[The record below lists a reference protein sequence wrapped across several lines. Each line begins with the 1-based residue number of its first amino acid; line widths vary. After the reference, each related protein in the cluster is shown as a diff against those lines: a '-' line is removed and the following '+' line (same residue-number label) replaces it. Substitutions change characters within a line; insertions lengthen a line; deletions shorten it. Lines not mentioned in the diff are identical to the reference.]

1 MITGQ
6 CPSGQADKG
15 QGTRAS
21 DVRAP
26 TGLPLRLL
34 GSPAGSLSP
43 TLKAVMIVLMFATMG
58 ASIAWV
64 FERLSPDIPFTQNT
78 GTDGT
83 P

>member
-6 CPSGQADKG
+6 CPSAQADKG
-15 QGTRAS
+15 QGTRAG
-21 DVRAP
+21 DVPAA
-26 TGLPLRLL
+26 TGLPLLA
-34 GSPAGSLSP
+34 SPKASLSP

-64 FERLSPDIPFTQNT
+64 FERLPPDIPFAQNT